1 MNATPVDLR
10 RELHDLVVADLLGPA
25 GGEREILADPRE
37 RVSVR
42 YLVGM
47 MAPRG
52 TIAFDAARHDRAAV
66 DGDDAIGDQAEGD
79 DAAAKPALFASSFG
93 MTFAVQREVRQ
104 LRVRASWGRY
114 RKADHSDHEGPAS
127 ASATAGK
134 KVWQREPLSGEV
146 ILPLQDGLLDPLD
159 LNQNQAPGVRLR
171 GRAARRDG
179 AWLVSLFLVNE
190 QSSPKV
196 NKDEAWLF
204 QPELSVE
211 AVDSAAIF
219 VGRREAV
226 PNHDTQADEPE
237 LDLLYRHE
245 VEFAVGHGVAV
256 HATRSDADPTR
267 ALKIETRVMPRY
279 EVPRV
284 EAPTA
289 AEEPGLAS
297 VVLDMKALAELTTE
311 RLVEVLRPLAA
322 AYDGWLD
329 RQEARI
335 KNPGERLGE
344 LQAVARDSLGRA
356 RNVAARL
363 HAGIE
368 RLASDEVAAEAF
380 RFANLAMWQQRV
392 HTVAATGRR
401 SAGETPFEDL
411 LSAADVPAQRS
422 WRPFQLAFVL
432 LNVPSLIEPAHPE
445 RSPEH
450 GLVDLLFFPT
460 GGGKTEAYLGLTAFT
475 LAVRRLQGV
484 VGGHDGSDGLG
495 VLMRYTLRLLTAQ
508 QFQRATALICACEV
522 IRRQRI
528 AAGDHRWGETPFRI
542 GMWVGGTVTPNYSA
556 VAKKALDEL
565 FGVGGARSGRA
576 PNPVQITA
584 CPWCGHQKLSP
595 RSDSDRWRTLVFC
608 GDELGECD
616 FSGRKSPDEGLP
628 VVTVDE
634 EIYRLLPSLV
644 IATVDK
650 FAQLPWQGPL
660 HTLFGRV
667 ERKCTRH
674 GYRTSDLDKVSGR
687 EERDSHHRAG
697 NLPAAKTVAC
707 GPLRPPDLI
716 IQDELHLISG
726 PLGTMVGLYESA
738 IDRLASWTLDGH
750 TVRPKVVASTATIRR
765 GAMQVHA
772 LFWRGLNVFPPQV
785 LDTGDSFFARQRSTS
800 EAPGRLYLGV
810 CAPGVRLK
818 SVEAR
823 VFTTVL
829 AAAQTLFEKYG
840 RAADPW
846 MTLVGYFNA
855 LRELGGARRI
865 VDDDVSNR
873 LRRTDRK
880 GLARRRRP
888 LLRELTSRIGSGD
901 IPDILDQ
908 LGVMHD
914 PNAPKTGPRP
924 IDVLLATN
932 MISVGVDVPRLGL
945 LLAVGQP
952 KATAEYIQATSRVGR
967 DARGPGL
974 VVTVYNWARPR
985 DLSHYEAFEQYHA
998 TFYRHVEALSV
1009 TPFAARAL
1017 DRGLTGLLITLARQQ
1032 RLAWNPNR
1040 AAQGI
1045 DTSDPIFNSIIDDL
1059 ARRAED
1065 VSGDPSRGTLV
1076 REMVRTRLDNL
1087 KVVQGRPG
1095 APLAYRQ
1102 VSGADAIPL
1111 LVEPS
1116 ASEWTLWTCPTSM
1129 REVEPNVNFV
1139 MDPRDPSIEN
1149 APPFERSPPSDGQ
1162 GTLTPVD
1169 EVEDEVTET
1178 ERA

>member
-1 MNATPVDLR
+1 MDQTTPTPTDLR
-10 RELHDLVVADLLGPA
+10 CELHDLIVADLVGPA
-25 GGEREILADPRE
+25 GGEHEVLPDPRE

-42 YLVGM
+42 YLAGIL
-47 MAPRG
+47 APRG
-52 TIAFDAARHDRAAV
+52 TVAYDAARHDRAAV
-66 DGDDAIGDQAEGD
+66 EGDDALGDQAEGD
-79 DAAAKPALFASSFG
+79 DSAAKPALFASSFG
-93 MTFAVQREVRQ
+93 MTFAVERNVQQ
-104 LRVRASWGRY
+104 LRVRAAWGRY
-114 RKADHSDHEGPAS
+114 RKAQHPDHES
-127 ASATAGK
+127 
-134 KVWQREPLSGEV
+134 KVWQREPISGE
-146 ILPLQDGLLDPLD
+146 LTLTLRDGLFEAQDF
-159 LNQNQAPGVRLR
+159 NQNQSPGVRLR
-171 GRAARRDG
+171 GRAVKREG

-204 QPELSVE
+204 QPELVVE
-211 AVDSAAIF
+211 SPDRAAVF

-226 PNHDTQADEPE
+226 VNRDGQGDEPE
-237 LDLLYRHE
+237 LDLLYRDKI
-245 VEFAVGHGVAV
+245 EFAVGHGVAV
-256 HATRSDADPTR
+256 HATRSDTDASR
-267 ALKIETRVMPRY
+267 AIKITTTVMPRY

-284 EAPTA
+284 EAPTV
-289 AEEPGLAS
+289 EQEPRLAS
-297 VVLDMKALAELTTE
+297 VVLDMKELSE
-311 RLVEVLRPLAA
+311 LPSARLVDALHPLAV

-335 KNPGERLGE
+335 GDPAERLGD
-344 LQAVARDSLGRA
+344 LKTVARESLKRA
-356 RNVAARL
+356 RDVAARL
-363 HAGIE
+363 HAGIA
-368 RLASDEVAAEAF
+368 RLAGDEVAAEAF
-380 RFANLAMWQQRV
+380 RFANRAMWQQRV
-392 HTVAATGRR
+392 HTVAAGARR
-401 SAGETPFEDL
+401 AAGDAAFADL
-411 LSAADVPAQRS
+411 LAKADIAAQRS

-432 LNVPSLIEPAHPE
+432 LNVPSLVDPLHPE
-445 RSPEH
+445 RSADE

-475 LAVRRLQGV
+475 LAVRRLQGA
-484 VGGHDGSDGLG
+484 VGGHDGGDGLG

-522 IRRQRI
+522 IRRERT
-528 AAGDHRWGETPFRI
+528 AAGDARWGSTPFRI
-542 GMWVGGTVTPNYSA
+542 GMWVGGAVTPNYSSI
-556 VAKKALDEL
+556 AKKALDEL

-667 ERKCTRH
+667 ERRCTRH
-674 GYRTSDLDKVSGR
+674 GYRTPDLDKVSGR
-687 EERDSHHRAG
+687 EERDSHHKTG
-697 NLPAAKTVAC
+697 DLPAAKTMSC

-738 IDRLASWTLDGH
+738 IDRLASWKLDGRI
-750 TVRPKVVASTATIRR
+750 VRPKVVASTATIRR
-765 GAMQVHA
+765 GETQVHA
-772 LFWRGLNVFPPQV
+772 LFWRKLAVFPPQV
-785 LDTGDSFFARQRSTS
+785 LDIGDSFFARQRSTIDV
-800 EAPGRLYLGV
+800 PGRLYLGV

-846 MTLVGYFNA
+846 MTMVGYFNA

-908 LGVMHD
+908 LGIGHD
-914 PNAPKTGPRP
+914 PDAPKTGPRP

-945 LLAVGQP
+945 LVAVGQP

-967 DARGPGL
+967 DSRGPGL
-974 VVTVYNWARPR
+974 VLTIYNWARPR
-985 DLSHYEAFEQYHA
+985 DLSHYESFEQYHA

-1017 DRGLTGLLITLARQQ
+1017 DRGLTGLLVTLARQQ
-1032 RLAWNPNR
+1032 HLPWNPNR
-1040 AAQGI
+1040 AAQIVDG
-1045 DTSDPIFNSIIDDL
+1045 SDSLFDDIVDEL

-1065 VSGDPSRGTLV
+1065 VSSDPTRGTLL
-1076 REMVRTRLDNL
+1076 REMIQMRLDRL
-1087 KVVQGRPG
+1087 KVAQSKQG

-1116 ASEWTLWTCPTSM
+1116 AAEWTLWTCPTSM

-1139 MDPRDPSIEN
+1139 MDVRDPSIEN
-1149 APPFERSPPSDGQ
+1149 APPFDRATSSDSQPSL
-1162 GTLTPVD
+1162 TLED
-1169 EVEDEVTET
+1169 DIEDEVTEA
-1178 ERA
+1178 ERI

>member
-1 MNATPVDLR
+1 MSPDPVDLR
-10 RELHDLVVADLLGPA
+10 RELHDLIVADLVGPA
-25 GGEREILADPRE
+25 GGECEVLADPRE

-42 YLVGM
+42 YLAGM
-47 MAPRG
+47 LAPRG
-52 TIAFDAARHDRAAV
+52 TVAYDAARHDRAAV
-66 DGDDAIGDQAEGD
+66 AGDDALGDQAEGD
-79 DAAAKPALFASSFG
+79 DSAAKPALFASSFG
-93 MTFAVQREVRQ
+93 MTFAVEWAVSQ
-104 LRVRASWGRY
+104 LRVHAAWGRY
-114 RKADHSDHEGPAS
+114 RKAAHADHEH
-127 ASATAGK
+127 
-134 KVWQREPLSGEV
+134 KVWQREPLEGAVMLTLREG
-146 ILPLQDGLLDPLD
+146 IFDPLD
-159 LNQNQAPGVRLR
+159 FNLNEAPGVRLR

-204 QPELSVE
+204 QPELRVE
-211 AVDSAAIF
+211 ALNGAAVF

-226 PNHDTQADEPE
+226 PSLDTRGDEPE

-256 HATRSDADPTR
+256 NAVRSDADPSR
-267 ALKIETRVMPRY
+267 AVQIETRVIPRY
-279 EVPRV
+279 EVSRV

-289 AEEPGLAS
+289 QEEPGLAP
-297 VVLDMKALAELTTE
+297 VVLDMKTLSELPTGQ
-311 RLVEVLRPLAA
+311 LVDVLRPLAT

-329 RQEARI
+329 RQQARI
-335 KNPGERLGE
+335 DDPSERLDTLKDTGR
-344 LQAVARDSLGRA
+344 QSLSRA
-356 RNVAARL
+356 RGVAERL
-363 HAGIE
+363 HAGID
-368 RLASDEVAAEAF
+368 RLAADETAAEAF
-380 RFANLAMWQQRV
+380 RFANRAMWQQRV
-392 HTVAATGRR
+392 HSVAAAARR
-401 SAGETPFEDL
+401 GAPEASFADL
-411 LSAADVPAQRS
+411 LVAADVPAQRS

-432 LNVPSLIEPAHPE
+432 LNVPSLVDPLHPE
-445 RSPEH
+445 RSPEQ

-475 LAVRRLQGV
+475 LAIRRLQGV
-484 VGGHDGSDGLG
+484 VGGYDGGDGVA

-522 IRRQRI
+522 IRRERV
-528 AAGDHRWGETPFRI
+528 AAGDGRWGETPFRI
-542 GMWVGGTVTPNYSA
+542 GMWVGGTVTPNYSS

-608 GDELGECD
+608 GDDFGDCD
-616 FSGRKSPDEGLP
+616 FSGKKSPDEGLP

-674 GYRTSDLDKVSGR
+674 GYRTPDLDKVSGR
-687 EERDSHHRAG
+687 EERDSHNKTG
-697 NLPAAKTVAC
+697 TLPAAKTVSC

-738 IDRLASWTLDGH
+738 IDTLASWTIGGR

-772 LFWRGLNVFPPQV
+772 LFWRGLSVFPPQV
-785 LDTGDSFFARQRSTS
+785 LDAGDSFFARQRSTS
-800 EAPGRLYLGV
+800 AVPGRLYLGV

-829 AAAQTLFEKYG
+829 AAAQTLYDKYG
-840 RAADPW
+840 RTADPW
-846 MTLVGYFNA
+846 MTMVGYFNA

-880 GLARRRRP
+880 GLSRRKRP

-908 LGVMHD
+908 LSVVHD
-914 PNAPKTGPRP
+914 PDAPKTGPRP

-945 LLAVGQP
+945 LVAVGQP

-967 DARGPGL
+967 DSRGPGL

-998 TFYRHVEALSV
+998 TFYRHVEGLSV

-1017 DRGLTGLLITLARQQ
+1017 DRGLTGLLISLVRQQ
-1032 RLAWNPNR
+1032 RPQWNPNR
-1040 AAQGI
+1040 AAQLVDGA
-1045 DTSDPIFNSIIDDL
+1045 DAIFDRIASDL

-1065 VSGDPSRGTLV
+1065 VSGDPTRGDLV
-1076 REMVRTRLDNL
+1076 RQMLQTRRDRL
-1087 KVVQGRPG
+1087 KIEQGRQG

-1102 VSGADAIPL
+1102 VSGANAMPL
-1111 LVEPS
+1111 LKEPS
-1116 ASEWTLWTCPTSM
+1116 AEEWTLWTCPTSM

-1139 MDPRDPSIEN
+1139 MDQRDPSIDS
-1149 APPFERSPPSDGQ
+1149 APGFERTNVPAKQEPL
-1162 GTLTPVD
+1162 TL
-1169 EVEDEVTET
+1169 EDDTEGELT
-1178 ERA
+1178 EAERV

>member
-1 MNATPVDLR
+1 MPISPVELR
-10 RELHDLVVADLLGPA
+10 RELHDLIVADLVGPA
-25 GGEREILADPRE
+25 GGEREVLADPRE

-42 YLVGM
+42 YLTGM
-47 MAPRG
+47 LAPRG
-52 TIAFDAARHDRAAV
+52 TVAYDAARHDRAAV

-79 DAAAKPALFASSFG
+79 DSAAKPALFASSFG
-93 MTFAVQREVRQ
+93 MTFAVDRAASQ
-104 LRVRASWGRY
+104 LRVTAAWGRY
-114 RKADHSDHEGPAS
+114 RKAAHADHEQ
-127 ASATAGK
+127 
-134 KVWQREPLSGEV
+134 KVWQREPVEGGVTLTLRE
-146 ILPLQDGLLDPLD
+146 GLLDPLD
-159 LNQNQAPGVRLR
+159 FNLNEAPGVRLH
-171 GRAARRDG
+171 GRAARRDA

-204 QPELSVE
+204 QPELRVE
-211 AVDSAAIF
+211 AVDGSTVF
-219 VGRREAV
+219 VGRREAL
-226 PNHDTQADEPE
+226 PAQDTHGDEPE
-237 LDLLYRHE
+237 LDLLYRDE

-256 HATRSDADPTR
+256 HAMPSEADPAR
-267 ALKIETRVMPRY
+267 ALRIETRVMPQY

-289 AEEPGLAS
+289 KEEPGLTS
-297 VVLDMKALAELTTE
+297 VVLDMRTLSELPTAQ
-311 RLVEVLRPLAA
+311 LVDVVRPLAI

-329 RQEARI
+329 RQAARI
-335 KNPGERLGE
+335 DDPQERLGALTATARE
-344 LQAVARDSLGRA
+344 SLRRARD
-356 RNVAARL
+356 VAKRL
-363 HAGIE
+363 HAGID
-368 RLASDEVAAEAF
+368 RLAADETAAEAF
-380 RFANLAMWQQRV
+380 RFANRAMWLQRV
-392 HTVAATGRR
+392 HTVAAAARR
-401 SAGETPFEDL
+401 GAAETPFADL
-411 LSAADVPAQRS
+411 LAAADVPAQRS

-432 LNVPSLIEPAHPE
+432 LNVPSLVDPLHPE
-445 RSPEH
+445 RSPEQ

-475 LAVRRLQGV
+475 LAIRRLQGV
-484 VGGHDGSDGLG
+484 VGGYEGGDGLG

-508 QFQRATALICACEV
+508 QFQRATALVCACEV
-522 IRRQRI
+522 IRRERV
-528 AAGDHRWGETPFRI
+528 AAGDARWGQTPFRI
-542 GMWVGGTVTPNYSA
+542 GMWVGGTVTPNYSS

-584 CPWCGHQKLSP
+584 CPWCGHQRLSP

-608 GDELGECD
+608 GDEFGDCD
-616 FSGRKSPDEGLP
+616 FSGKKSPDEGLP

-667 ERKCTRH
+667 ERKCSRH
-674 GYRTSDLDKVSGR
+674 GYRTPDLDKVSGR
-687 EERDSHHRAG
+687 EERDSHNKTG
-697 NLPAAKTVAC
+697 NLPAAKTVTC

-738 IDRLASWTLDGH
+738 IDTLASWTLAGQ

-765 GAMQVHA
+765 GEQQVYA
-772 LFWRGLNVFPPQV
+772 LFWRKLSVFPPQV
-785 LDTGDSFFARQRSTS
+785 LDAGDSFFARQRSTS
-800 EAPGRLYLGV
+800 DVPGRLYLGV

-829 AAAQTLFEKYG
+829 AAAQTLFDKYG
-840 RAADPW
+840 RTADPW
-846 MTLVGYFNA
+846 MTMVGYFNA

-880 GLARRRRP
+880 GLSRRRRP

-908 LGVMHD
+908 LGVVHD
-914 PNAPKTGPRP
+914 PDAPKTGLRP

-945 LLAVGQP
+945 LVAVGQP

-967 DARGPGL
+967 DSRGPGL

-998 TFYRHVEALSV
+998 TFYRHVEGLSV

-1017 DRGLTGLLITLARQQ
+1017 DRGLTGLLVGLARQQ
-1032 RLAWNPNR
+1032 RLVWNPNR
-1040 AAQGI
+1040 AAQI
-1045 DTSDPIFNSIIDDL
+1045 VDVSNALFDRIADDL

-1065 VSGDPSRGTLV
+1065 VSGDPTRGELV
-1076 REMVRTRLDNL
+1076 RQMLQTRLDRF
-1087 KVVQGRPG
+1087 KVEQTRQG
-1095 APLAYRQ
+1095 APLSYRQ
-1102 VSGADAIPL
+1102 VSDASAMPL
-1111 LVEPS
+1111 LKEPS
-1116 ASEWTLWTCPTSM
+1116 AEEWTTWTCPTSM

-1139 MDPRDPSIEN
+1139 MDERDPSIDH
-1149 APPFERSPPSDGQ
+1149 APAFERSTSPGAQ
-1162 GTLTPVD
+1162 AALTLED
-1169 EVEDEVTET
+1169 EIEDEVTEA

>member
-1 MNATPVDLR
+1 MATPVDLR
-10 RELHDLVVADLLGPA
+10 RELHELITADLLGPA
-25 GGEREILADPRE
+25 GGEREVLADPRE

-42 YLVGM
+42 YLIGM
-47 MAPRG
+47 LAPRG
-52 TIAFDAARHDRAAV
+52 TVAFDPARHDHAAV
-66 DGDDAIGDQAEGD
+66 DGDDAIGDPAEGE
-79 DAAAKPALFASSFG
+79 DAAAQPALFASSFG
-93 MTFAVQREVRQ
+93 MTFAVHREVSQ

-114 RKADHSDHEGPAS
+114 RKVEHPDHEAR
-127 ASATAGK
+127 
-134 KVWQREPLSGEV
+134 VWQREPLGGEV
-146 ILPLQDGLLDPLD
+146 VLTLQDGLLEPQD
-159 LNQNQAPGVRLR
+159 LNVNEAPGVKLR
-171 GRAARRDG
+171 GSAARRQG

-190 QSSPKV
+190 QSTPKV

-204 QPELSVE
+204 QPVLTVE
-211 AVDSAAIF
+211 AVDGSPVF
-219 VGRREAV
+219 VGRREAL
-226 PNHDTQADEPE
+226 PDRPAQADEPE
-237 LDLLYRHE
+237 LDLLYRQE

-256 HATRSDADPTR
+256 HATPSQNDPSR
-267 ALKIETRVMPRY
+267 AIRIETQVMPRY

-289 AEEPGLAS
+289 EEEPGLAAA
-297 VVLDMKALAELTTE
+297 VLDMKALSELQGDA
-311 RLVEVLRPLAA
+311 LVQALLPLAD

-329 RQEARI
+329 RQGGRI
-335 KNPGERLGE
+335 ADPGEKLGPLE
-344 LQAVARDSLGRA
+344 PVARESLERA
-356 RNVAARL
+356 RAVSARL
-363 HAGIE
+363 RAGVT
-368 RLASDEVAAEAF
+368 RLEQDGLAAEAF
-380 RFANLAMWQQRV
+380 RFANRAMWLQRI
-392 HTVAATGRR
+392 HTVAAATRR
-401 SAGETPFEDL
+401 TAADAPFRDL
-411 LSAADVPAQRS
+411 LSATDVPQQRS

-432 LNVPSLIEPAHPE
+432 LNIPSLVDPKHPE
-445 RSPEH
+445 RSPEN

-475 LAVRRLQGV
+475 LAIRRLQGV
-484 VGGHDGSDGLG
+484 VGGYDGSDGVA

-522 IRRQRI
+522 LRRERV
-528 AAGDHRWGETPFRI
+528 AAGDLRWGETPFRI
-542 GMWVGGTVTPNYSA
+542 GMWVGGTVTPNYSS

-584 CPWCGHQKLSP
+584 CPWCGQQKLSP
-595 RSDSDRWRTLVFC
+595 RSDPDRWRTLVFC
-608 GDELGECD
+608 GDDLGECD

-674 GYRTSDLDKVSGR
+674 GYRTPDLDKVSGR
-687 EERDSHHRAG
+687 EERESHHTAG
-697 NLPAAKTVAC
+697 KLPAARTITC
-707 GPLRPPDLI
+707 NPLRPPDLV

-726 PLGTMVGLYESA
+726 PLGTMVGLYETA
-738 IDRLASWTLDGH
+738 IDRLASWTLDGRR
-750 TVRPKVVASTATIRR
+750 VRPKVVASTATIRR

-772 LFWRGLNVFPPQV
+772 LFWRGLIVFPPQV
-785 LDTGDSFFARQRSTS
+785 LDAGDSFFARQRSTS
-800 EAPGRLYLGV
+800 ETAGRLYLGV

-846 MTLVGYFNA
+846 MTMVGYFNA

-865 VDDDVSNR
+865 VEDDVSNR
-873 LRRTDRK
+873 LRRTERK

-901 IPDILDQ
+901 IPEILDQ
-908 LGVMHD
+908 LGVVHD
-914 PNAPKTGPRP
+914 PDAPKTGVRP

-945 LLAVGQP
+945 MVAVGQP

-974 VVTVYNWARPR
+974 VVTIYNWARPR
-985 DLSHYEAFEQYHA
+985 DLSHYEAFEHYHA

-1017 DRGLTGLLITLARQQ
+1017 DRGLTGLLVALARGE

-1040 AAQGI
+1040 AAQAVQTT
-1045 DTSDPIFNSIIDDL
+1045 DAFFDSIIDEL

-1065 VSGDPSRGTLV
+1065 VSGDASRRDLV
-1076 REMVRTRLDNL
+1076 RDMIRTRLDYL
-1087 KVVQGRPG
+1087 RVLQGRTG
-1095 APLAYRQ
+1095 APMAYRQ

-1111 LVEPS
+1111 LAEPT
-1116 ASEWTLWTCPTSM
+1116 AAEWTIWTCPTSM
-1129 REVEPNVNFV
+1129 REVEPAVNFV
-1139 MDPRDPSIEN
+1139 MDVNDTSVEQ
-1149 APPFERSPPSDGQ
+1149 APAFVHSRSAPADGV
-1162 GTLTPVD
+1162 GTLTL
-1169 EVEDEVTET
+1169 EDETDDTIPEA
-1178 ERA
+1178 EGA

>member
-1 MNATPVDLR
+1 MPNPVELR
-10 RELHDLVVADLLGPA
+10 RELHDLIVADLVGPA
-25 GGEREILADPRE
+25 GGEHEVLADPRE

-42 YLVGM
+42 YLAGIL
-47 MAPRG
+47 APRG
-52 TIAFDAARHDRAAV
+52 TVAYDAARHDRAAV
-66 DGDDAIGDQAEGD
+66 EGDDVLGDQAEGD
-79 DAAAKPALFASSFG
+79 DSAAKPALFASSFG
-93 MTFAVQREVRQ
+93 MTFAVSPEIGE
-104 LRVRASWGRY
+104 LRVHAAWGRY
-114 RKADHSDHEGPAS
+114 RKGDHPDHE
-127 ASATAGK
+127 K
-134 KVWQREPLSGEV
+134 KVWQREPLAGDV
-146 ILPLQDGLLDPLD
+146 ILSLRDGLLEPKDFNL
-159 LNQNQAPGVRLR
+159 NQAPGVRLR
-171 GRAARRDG
+171 GRAARRDA

-204 QPELSVE
+204 QPELRVE
-211 AVDSAAIF
+211 AVDGSPVF
-219 VGRREAV
+219 VGRREAL
-226 PNHDTQADEPE
+226 PHHDTHGDEPE

-256 HATRSDADPTR
+256 HATTSADDSSR
-267 ALKIETRVMPRY
+267 AVRITTRVMPRY
-279 EVPRV
+279 DVPRV
-284 EAPTA
+284 EAPTK
-289 AEEPGLAS
+289 AEEPGLAP
-297 VVLDMKALAELTTE
+297 VVLDMKTLSELPTAQ
-311 RLVEVLRPLAA
+311 LVDVLRPLAV
-322 AYDGWLD
+322 AYDGWLN
-329 RQEARI
+329 RQEERI
-335 KNPGERLGE
+335 DDPGERLGA
-344 LQAVARDSLGRA
+344 LKSVARDSLVRA
-356 RNVAARL
+356 RSVAARL
-363 HAGIE
+363 HEGIE
-368 RLASDEVAAEAF
+368 RLATDEIAAEAF
-380 RFANLAMWQQRV
+380 RFANRGMWQQRV
-392 HTVAATGRR
+392 HTVAAAARR
-401 SAGETPFEDL
+401 SAGETPFADL
-411 LSAADVPAQRS
+411 LGAADVPAQRS

-432 LNVPSLIEPAHPE
+432 LNVPSLVDPLHPE

-484 VGGHDGSDGLG
+484 VAGHDGADGVG

-522 IRRQRI
+522 IRRERV
-528 AAGDHRWGETPFRI
+528 AAGDARWGETPFRI
-542 GMWVGGTVTPNYSA
+542 GMWVGGAVTPNYSSI
-556 VAKKALDEL
+556 AKKALDEM

-595 RSDSDRWRTLVFC
+595 RSDADRWRTLVFC
-608 GDELGECD
+608 GDEMGDCD

-667 ERKCTRH
+667 ERKCPRH
-674 GYRTSDLDKVSGR
+674 GYRSADLDKVSGR
-687 EERDSHHRAG
+687 EERDSHNKTAS
-697 NLPAAKTVAC
+697 LPAAKTVAC

-738 IDRLASWTLDGH
+738 IDTLASWTVDGR

-772 LFWRGLNVFPPQV
+772 LFWRGLSVFPPQV
-785 LDTGDSFFARQRSTS
+785 LDAGDSFFARQRPT
-800 EAPGRLYLGV
+800 ADVAGRTYLGI

-829 AAAQTLFEKYG
+829 AAAQTLYEKYG
-840 RAADPW
+840 RDADPW
-846 MTLVGYFNA
+846 MTMVGYFNA

-865 VDDDVSNR
+865 LDDDVSNR

-880 GLARRRRP
+880 GLARRKRP

-908 LGVMHD
+908 LSVAHD
-914 PNAPKTGPRP
+914 PDAPKTGARP

-945 LLAVGQP
+945 LVAVGQP

-967 DARGPGL
+967 DPRGPGL
-974 VVTVYNWARPR
+974 VITVYNWARPR

-998 TFYRHVEALSV
+998 TFYRHVEGLSV

-1017 DRGLTGLLITLARQQ
+1017 DRGLTGLMVALVRQQ
-1032 RLAWNPNR
+1032 RLLWNPNR
-1040 AAQGI
+1040 AAQSVDGA
-1045 DTSDPIFNSIIDDL
+1045 DPLFDRIVDDL

-1065 VSGDPSRGTLV
+1065 ISGDPSRGQLV
-1076 REMVRTRLDNL
+1076 RQMLRTRLDRL
-1087 KVVQGRPG
+1087 RIEQGRQG
-1095 APLAYRQ
+1095 APLAWRQ
-1102 VSGADAIPL
+1102 VSGASSIPL

-1139 MDPRDPSIEN
+1139 MELRDPSIEH
-1149 APPFERSPPSDGQ
+1149 APPFERAASADSQDAL
-1162 GTLTPVD
+1162 TLED
-1169 EVEDEVTET
+1169 DVEDDVAAA
-1178 ERA
+1178 ERI